1 MILGALLLCHGC
13 LGQEVYSQAG
23 WEGIDIIQE
32 DYPLRRELADGDIG
46 GLCFPHQQ
54 EPWEHQTYLELTRS
68 CAKPELELLLSP
80 SCHYL
85 PGCACVR
92 QAETCLRSCTFPMMQ
107 NSSASFAVAAALGI
121 CGNDSLPLTISI
133 SGTSD
138 NTNCTISQSLSDDG
152 SVSCASEG
160 YVRLWSNFY
169 CFLPLPL
176 PSSSFLQRSKHYYVL
191 IPGSYRHH
199 NSRTKCYGTCSV
211 FLDRFVG
218 RASRLLAK

>member
-1 MILGALLLCHGC
+1 MGSAFRTNKSPGSTKHTWSW
-13 LGQEVYSQAG
+13 QEAVPSMSLNFYM
-23 WEGIDIIQE
+23 
-32 DYPLRRELADGDIG
+32 
-46 GLCFPHQQ
+46 
-54 EPWEHQTYLELTRS
+54 
-68 CAKPELELLLSP
+68 SP

-85 PGCACVR
+85 LVCAFVR
-92 QAETCLRSCTFPMMQ
+92 QAETYPRPCTYPLMQ

-152 SVSCASEG
+152 SVSCESEG

-176 PSSSFLQRSKHYYVL
+176 PSSSFLGRSKHYHVL
-191 IPGSYRHH
+191 IPAIYRDHS
-199 NSRTKCYGTCSV
+199 SRTKCCGNCSILPRQV
-211 FLDRFVG
+211 CWQSLAIAGKVNNTYSYRF
-218 RASRLLAK
+218 ASCCFSLLAIL